1 MKTLTLTTALIA
13 AFAAPVLA
21 NANPVSQAIF
31 AAEAASDDELFLTGS
46 SIGGPDAVAILLAE
60 ARSDDERSFAPR
72 AVSAEVISTQS
83 FGANAAAARIIAA
96 ENASGQE
103 DE

>member
-13 AFAAPVLA
+13 ALAAPVLA
-21 NANPVSQAIF
+21 NANPVAEAIF
-31 AAEAASDDELFLTGS
+31 AAEAASSEELVLTGS
-46 SIGGPDAVAILLAE
+46 STGGANAAAIFLAE

-83 FGANAAAARIIAA
+83 FGTNAVAARIFAA
-96 ENASGQE
+96 ENAS
-103 DE
+103 D